1 MFCQLDAK
9 TAHSLMAGVA
19 QAAHTHTHTLTN
31 TPTHTYTPQTPHTCA
46 ANKQTLAQFCCNIKK
61 FFFFSNFNFWFFFSL
76 SSQAFAAAAVAADAD
91 GDVVICICNQKVA
104 HKLCFMLIFERTHTH
119 AHAHKELDD
128 RHFNVPRPAPSHT
141 WNRKNE
147 HRMQRIAHC
156 AQVASIFQYQKGG
169 EGGLGRVRCQQRWV
183 GKTGKDSLCAETNTH
198 IYTCTQIYA
207 YLCVCVWPCLVLP
220 LWIAE
225 IANCAASLVHI

>member
-19 QAAHTHTHTLTN
+19 KAAHTHTHTLTN
-31 TPTHTYTPQTPHTCA
+31 THLHTHAHHKRHTLTLQTNKHWRNFA
-46 ANKQTLAQFCCNIKK
+46 AISKS
-61 FFFFSNFNFWFFFSL
+61 FFFSNFYFCFFFFSL
-76 SSQAFAAAAVAADAD
+76 SSQAFAAAAVEADAD

-119 AHAHKELDD
+119 THKELDD

-147 HRMQRIAHC
+147 HRMQRRLR
-156 AQVASIFQYQKGG
+156 ASCLNISISEEEGKGG
-169 EGGLGRVRCQQRWV
+169 
-183 GKTGKDSLCAETNTH
+183 
-198 IYTCTQIYA
+198 
-207 YLCVCVWPCLVLP
+207 
-220 LWIAE
+220 
-225 IANCAASLVHI
+225 